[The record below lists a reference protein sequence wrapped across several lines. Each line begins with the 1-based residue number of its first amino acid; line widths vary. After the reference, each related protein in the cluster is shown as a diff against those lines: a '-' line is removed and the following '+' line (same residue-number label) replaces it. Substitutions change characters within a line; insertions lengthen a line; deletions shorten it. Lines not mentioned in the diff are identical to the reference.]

1 MWLFKRS
8 KAERYI
14 FQHAMDRL
22 RAHVRKLCGAI
33 TQPSKQRGKERKNII
48 DRWVFYLMSVAE
60 AVICFCFFNRFLQ
73 KPYCVVGSFLPR
85 YATINSASLPV
96 PASWMGLRYHS
107 IGGGKE
113 KMLVR
118 KCTVAL
124 LLHQIR
130 RKIERYSCELFSS
143 AVGTDS
149 SRPHFSND
157 RTINDRF
164 PRGHREWLYCAAA
177 PLQS

>member
-1 MWLFKRS
+1 MWRNNATFQTEREREKEHHRS
-8 KAERYI
+8 MGFLSDESGRSG
-14 FQHAMDRL
+14 DL
-22 RAHVRKLCGAI
+22 L
-33 TQPSKQRGKERKNII
+33 
-48 DRWVFYLMSVAE
+48 L
-60 AVICFCFFNRFLQ
+60 FFNRFPQ
-73 KPYCVVGSFLPR
+73 KPYCAVGSFLPR

-96 PASWMGLRYHS
+96 PGSWMGLRYHS

-118 KCTVAL
+118 NCTVAL

-149 SRPHFSND
+149 SRPHERSND
-157 RTINDRF
+157 
-164 PRGHREWLYCAAA
+164 
-177 PLQS
+177 